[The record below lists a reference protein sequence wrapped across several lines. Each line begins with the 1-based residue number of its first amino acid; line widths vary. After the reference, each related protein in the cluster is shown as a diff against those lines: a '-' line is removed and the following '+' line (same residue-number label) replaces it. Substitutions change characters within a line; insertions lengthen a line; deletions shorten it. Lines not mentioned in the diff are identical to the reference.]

1 MSASIEDVAALAG
14 VSIATVSRSLRGLPD
29 VAPRT
34 RERVLEAARTLDYVA
49 SPFAARLASGRT
61 ATIGAIVPFVNRWFF
76 GEVIAGAEGI
86 LRAAD
91 YDLLLY
97 NLDDAVGRERFFA
110 RMPVRKRVD
119 GVLVISMMLSDDEI
133 AALRALKVP
142 LALVGNSA
150 PGAHCLRIDDTAGAR
165 GAVNHLIELGH
176 RRIGLIGGR
185 LDDPMRFSAVVDRQE
200 GYLQALAAAGIPRD
214 PAIEAIGYFTFD
226 GGEHAMASLL
236 ALEDRPTAVF
246 VESDEMAYGAL
257 RVIRR
262 AGLRV
267 PEDIAVIGFDDH
279 VTAELLDLSTVRQPV
294 QEQGA
299 KAARALL
306 DALADP
312 SSPPREQVL
321 PTTLIVRNS
330 TDPRVPPL

>member
-14 VSIATVSRSLRGLPD
+14 VSIATVSRSLRGMPD
-29 VAPRT
+29 VAPAT
-34 RERVLEAARTLDYVA
+34 RERVLAAARTLDYVA

-86 LRAAD
+86 LREAD

-97 NLDDAVGRERFFA
+97 NLDDVAGRERFFA
-110 RMPVRKRVD
+110 RMPMRKRVD
-119 GVLVISMMLSDDEI
+119 GVLVISMLLADDEL
-133 AALRALKVP
+133 AALGALGVP
-142 LALVGNSA
+142 LAMVGNRA
-150 PGAHCLRIDDTAGAR
+150 PGAHSVHIDDTAGAR
-165 GAVNHLIELGH
+165 VAVEHLLRLGH
-176 RRIGLIGGR
+176 TRIGLIGGR
-185 LDDPMRFSAVVDRQE
+185 MDDPMRFSAAGDRHQ
-200 GYLQALAAAGIPRD
+200 GYLLALAAAGIDRRPEL
-214 PAIEAIGYFTFD
+214 EAIGYFTYD
-226 GGEHAMASLL
+226 GGEEAMRTLL
-236 ALEDRPTAVF
+236 ALDPRPTAVF

-257 RVIRR
+257 RAIRR
-262 AGLRV
+262 EGLRI

-312 SSPPREQVL
+312 GAEPGELVL
-321 PTTLIVRNS
+321 ATQLIVRNS
-330 TDPRVPPL
+330 TDPSVPPL